1 MQWLFKNQYLIFK
14 YSTYYTNIIYYR
26 YACGVE
32 IGDKYIVTGGM
43 NGTKFA
49 AVDTVA
55 EYSQSGFVKYLT
67 PMNTARRSHACT
79 KFVTDN
85 GETVS

>member
-1 MQWLFKNQYLIFK
+1 MYIVTRIDLTSF
-14 YSTYYTNIIYYR
+14 R

-43 NGTKFA
+43 NGSKFWTA
-49 AVDTVA
+49 INTVA

-67 PMNTARRSHACT
+67 PMNTPRRSHACS

-85 GETVS
+85 GDTVSQSC